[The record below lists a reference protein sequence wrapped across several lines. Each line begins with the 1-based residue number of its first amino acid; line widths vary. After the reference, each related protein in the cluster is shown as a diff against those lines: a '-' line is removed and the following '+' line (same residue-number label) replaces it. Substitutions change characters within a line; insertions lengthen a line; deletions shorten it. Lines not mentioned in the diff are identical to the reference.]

1 MNKRQMKMVFK
12 KEKENQ
18 EMILQ
23 KMNDVE
29 LAKDAWR

>member
-1 MNKRQMKMVFK
+1 MKMVFK
-12 KEKENQ
+12 KEKEKE

-29 LAKDAWR
+29 LAKDAWK